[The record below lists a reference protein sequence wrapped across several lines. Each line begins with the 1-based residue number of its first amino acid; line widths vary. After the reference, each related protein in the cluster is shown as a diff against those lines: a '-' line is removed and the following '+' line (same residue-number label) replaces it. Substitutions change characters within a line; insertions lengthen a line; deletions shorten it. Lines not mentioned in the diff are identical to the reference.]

1 MEQIT
6 FQGQPMFQELID
18 YWVLHRRICD
28 VLIAWGMGKV
38 LDYSNRILLQLR
50 GIVHAGERG
59 WLKDTSQLSHEI
71 QKISKCS

>member
-6 FQGQPMFQELID
+6 FQGQPMFLELIY

-28 VLIAWGMGKV
+28 VLIPVWEEC
-38 LDYSNRILLQLR
+38 LTNNHILSQR
-50 GIVHAGERG
+50 GIMHAGERG

-71 QKISKCS
+71 QKIIKCS